1 MKLISYDADPSQIA
15 ILQEILHQNY
25 FYLSLSDLSLE
36 NYYNKFKGVCEELK
50 IYQPV
55 SFDVKTMK
63 K

>member
-36 NYYNKFKGVCEELK
+36 DYYNKFKGVCEELN
-50 IYQPV
+50 IY
-55 SFDVKTMK
+55 
-63 K
+63 